1 MASFHVPKGALT
13 STSAKPVM
21 LAATGAD
28 IDVDVG
34 RVLLLAAFPG
44 FNEVVLRMAAT
55 ASNLLILLQRMD
67 VFRRQQGQ
75 QLGYRVPLAD
85 QNMSHDYAMVN
96 REAPKS
102 NVIVSPVATV
112 KVAP

>member
-1 MASFHVPKGALT
+1 
-13 STSAKPVM
+13 
-21 LAATGAD
+21 
-28 IDVDVG
+28 
-34 RVLLLAAFPG
+34 
-44 FNEVVLRMAAT
+44 
-55 ASNLLILLQRMD
+55 LLQRMD